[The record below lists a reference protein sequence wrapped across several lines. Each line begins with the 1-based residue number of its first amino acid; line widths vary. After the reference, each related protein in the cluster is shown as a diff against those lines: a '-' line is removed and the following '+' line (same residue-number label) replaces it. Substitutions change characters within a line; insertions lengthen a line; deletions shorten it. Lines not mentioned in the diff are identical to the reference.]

1 MLKKVD
7 VKRVPT
13 GFLTTQDAAAR
24 LGVSTRRVIKLIEDG
39 RLPATHF
46 GKSYMIN
53 EADLRLVAE
62 RPTGRPPKPKDEK
75 AKVSRK
81 GSKK

>member
-13 GFLTTQDAAAR
+13 GFLTTQDAAER
-24 LGVSTRRVIKLIEDG
+24 LGISTRRVIKLIEDG

-53 EADLRLVAE
+53 EADLRLVAD
-62 RPTGRPPKPKDEK
+62 RPTGRPPKAK
-75 AKVSRK
+75 AESSKA
-81 GSKK
+81 SKKGRK